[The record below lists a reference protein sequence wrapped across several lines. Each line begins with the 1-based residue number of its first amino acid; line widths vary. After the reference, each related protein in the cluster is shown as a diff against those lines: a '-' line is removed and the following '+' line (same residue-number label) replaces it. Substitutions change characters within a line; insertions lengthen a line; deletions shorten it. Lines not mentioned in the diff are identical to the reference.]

1 MKLVV
6 RVSLVFVVFLL
17 VFACNQKPK
26 VAVQEVEVRKKIEMI
41 TDHGTMVLELYN
53 ETPMHR
59 DNFIKQVEAGVYDSV
74 LFHRVIDSFMVQGGD
89 PDSKY
94 AKPGDTLGN
103 GGLDYKIPAEFNPN
117 LFHKKGV
124 LAAARDG
131 NIERASSSTQFYI
144 VEGKVLNDSLLDLAQ
159 FRVNSWLSEYYFKKD
174 PKNKALLDSMQVAID
189 KEDME
194 KYAVYSEHIHS
205 MSQNYTNFP
214 AYSISA
220 AQREVYKTIGGTPH
234 LDQNYTVY
242 GEVIEG
248 LEVIDAISAVET
260 GAFDRPVKDVR
271 ILSVRVVE

>member
-6 RVSLVFVVFLL
+6 RVSLVLVVFLL

-144 VEGKVLNDSLLDLAQ
+144 VKGKVLNDSLLDLAQ

-174 PKNKALLDSMQVAID
+174 PKNKALLDSMQVALE

-214 AYSISA
+214 AYSISE

>member
-59 DNFIKQVEAGVYDSV
+59 DNYIKQVEAGVYDSV

-144 VEGKVLNDSLLDLAQ
+144 VKGKVLNDSLLDLAQ

>member
-59 DNFIKQVEAGVYDSV
+59 DNYIKQVEAGVYDSV

-144 VEGKVLNDSLLDLAQ
+144 VKGKVLNDSLLDLAQ

-214 AYSISA
+214 AYSISE

>member
-1 MKLVV
+1 MKVV
-6 RVSLVFVVFLL
+6 LRVLIVSVIFLL
-17 VFACNQKPK
+17 VYACNQKPT
-26 VAVQEVEVRKKIEMI
+26 VAVEKAEVRKKIEMI
-41 TDHGTMVLELYN
+41 TDYGTMVLELYN
-53 ETPMHR
+53 ETPLHR
-59 DNFIKQVEAGVYDSV
+59 DNFIKQAQAGLYDSV
-74 LFHRVIDSFMVQGGD
+74 LFHRVIDSFMIQGGD

-94 AKPGDTLGN
+94 AKSGDTLGN
-103 GGLDYKIPAEFNPN
+103 GGLNYTIDAEFNPN

-144 VEGKVLNDSLLDLAQ
+144 VEGRVFNDSLLDLAQ
-159 FRVNSWLSEYYFKKD
+159 LRVNTWLAEHYFKID
-174 PKNKALLDSMQVAID
+174 PKNKALLDSMQIALE

-205 MSQNYTNFP
+205 MSKTYTNFDP
-214 AYSISA
+214 YRITE

-248 LEVIDAISAVET
+248 IEVIDSISLVQT

-271 ILSVRVVE
+271 ILSVKVVE

>member
-6 RVSLVFVVFLL
+6 RVSLVLVVFLL

>member
-59 DNFIKQVEAGVYDSV
+59 DNYIKQVEAGVYDSV

>member
-59 DNFIKQVEAGVYDSV
+59 DNLIKQVEAGVYDSV

-174 PKNKALLDSMQVAID
+174 PKNKALLDSMQEAID

>member
-1 MKLVV
+1 MKVV
-6 RVSLVFVVFLL
+6 SRISIGLIIFLL
-17 VFACNQKPK
+17 VYACNQKPT
-26 VAVQEVEVRKKIEMI
+26 VAVEKAAVRKKIEMI

-53 ETPMHR
+53 ETPLHR
-59 DNFIKQVEAGVYDSV
+59 DNFIKQAKAGLYDSV
-74 LFHRVIDSFMVQGGD
+74 LFHRVIDSFMIQGGD

-103 GGLDYKIPAEFNPN
+103 GGLDYRIDAEFNPN

-131 NIERASSSTQFYI
+131 NIKRASSSTQFYI

-159 FRVNSWLSEYYFKKD
+159 LRVNTWLAEHYFKID
-174 PKNKALLDSMQVAID
+174 PKNRALLDSMQMSLE

-205 MSQNYTNFP
+205 MSKTYTNFD
-214 AYSISA
+214 AYRITP

-242 GEVIEG
+242 GEVVEG
-248 LEVIDAISAVET
+248 LEVIDAISAVQT
-260 GAFDRPVKDVR
+260 GAFSRPVTDVR
-271 ILSVRVVE
+271 IISVKVLE

>member
-6 RVSLVFVVFLL
+6 RVSLVLVVFLL

-144 VEGKVLNDSLLDLAQ
+144 VKGKVLNDSLLDLAQ

-174 PKNKALLDSMQVAID
+174 PKNKALLDSMQEAID